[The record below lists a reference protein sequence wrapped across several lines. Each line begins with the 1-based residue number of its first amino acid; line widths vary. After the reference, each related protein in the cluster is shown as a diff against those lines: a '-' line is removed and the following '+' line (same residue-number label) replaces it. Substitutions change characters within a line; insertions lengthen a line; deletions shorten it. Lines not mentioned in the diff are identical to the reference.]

1 MRLIACGLDLIY
13 KACGLAAQRELA
25 ALRPIRIRGS
35 RRLGG
40 VGLVLNRLSPGEEG
54 GLLPPILFIVAV
66 INVILAD
73 ILARLA
79 FG

>member
-1 MRLIACGLDLIY
+1 MFLVLAVLVGCGWVGRVGWLWWLVV
-13 KACGLAAQRELA
+13 G
-25 ALRPIRIRGS
+25 
-35 RRLGG
+35 GG
-40 VGLVLNRLSPGEEG
+40 VEERVPREGER
-54 GLLPPILFIVAV
+54 GLLPLILFIVAV